1 MKEKKNF
8 FTLRPWR
15 SERSKQ
21 INYFSFD
28 HDVSRS
34 KEMKKELS

>member
-8 FTLRPWR
+8 FTLRSWR
-15 SERSKQ
+15 SERSDQ

-28 HDVSRS
+28 HDVSPS
-34 KEMKKELS
+34 KEMKE